1 MDSTTAT
8 LRADRRTAICDAVFE
23 LLAEVGYDRMTM
35 DAVAARARASKATIY
50 RSWPSKPDLVAESII
65 HHFGA
70 TSASPD
76 TGTLRGDLLAIMS
89 TACDMATSTDGDVI
103 SGLMTAATRNPDLSE
118 TMQRCMYETKHSM
131 FQQIIDQA
139 VPRGELCCGT
149 DAEILH
155 EVMHSMVMARR
166 MMDMGDFDDGYAEHV
181 VDMVLVPVLEHAS
194 RLAHQLEPAG
204 P

>member
-50 RSWPSKPDLVAESII
+50 RSWPSKPELVAEAII
-65 HHFGA
+65 HHFGE
-70 TSASPD
+70 TTASPD
-76 TGTLRGDLLAIMS
+76 TGTLRGDLLAIVS
-89 TACDMATSTDGDVI
+89 QACVTAQSTDGDVI
-103 SGLMTAATRNPDLSE
+103 SGLMTAAARNPDLSE

-131 FQQIIDQA
+131 FQQIIDRA
-139 VPRGELCCGT
+139 VARGELCCGT

-155 EVMHSMVMARR
+155 EVLHSLIMSRR
-166 MMDMGDFDDGYAEHV
+166 MMELGTLDDAYAERV
-181 VDMVLVPVLEHAS
+181 VDQVLVPVLEHAS
-194 RLAHQLEPAG
+194 RQAQLEPAEN
-204 P
+204 

>member
-1 MDSTTAT
+1 MDSMTVN

-50 RSWPSKPDLVAESII
+50 RSWPSKPDLVAEAII

-70 TSASPD
+70 TSAPPD
-76 TGTLRGDLLAIMS
+76 TGTLRGDLRAIVS
-89 TACDMATSTDGDVI
+89 RACTTAASADGDVI
-103 SGLMTAATRNPDLSE
+103 SGLMTAATRNPDLCQ

-139 VPRGELCCGT
+139 VARGELWCGT
-149 DAEILH
+149 AAEILH
-155 EVMHSMVMARR
+155 EVLYSMVMARR
-166 MMDMGDFDDGYAEHV
+166 MLDMGDLDDDYAEHV

-194 RLAHQLEPAG
+194 RQAETVPSRV
-204 P
+204 